1 MLFCIILTYEVIMI
15 DIICID
21 VQNKENDYSLI
32 RVSDKDGW
40 YCTYAGEY
48 LSAFRMF
55 EETESI
61 QLAKEVYP

>member
-1 MLFCIILTYEVIMI
+1 MNN
-15 DIICID
+15 IICIEIE
-21 VQNKENDYSLI
+21 NKKEDYSFV

>member
-1 MLFCIILTYEVIMI
+1 MI

-55 EETESI
+55 EQDEGI
-61 QLAKEVYP
+61 QLAREVFP